1 MPYLE
6 TRIRHL
12 RQDAKHKGGEHQ
24 NRYLTVA
31 LQPPPDDKLE
41 TRDEYKFQPPPSQ
54 FDPVIRQI
62 IRLIRELGYQDI
74 EFASVNIR
82 VHNSNEMAPFWPI
95 NPYYPYYDAK
105 L

>member
-1 MPYLE
+1 M
-6 TRIRHL
+6 
-12 RQDAKHKGGEHQ
+12 
-24 NRYLTVA
+24 TVA